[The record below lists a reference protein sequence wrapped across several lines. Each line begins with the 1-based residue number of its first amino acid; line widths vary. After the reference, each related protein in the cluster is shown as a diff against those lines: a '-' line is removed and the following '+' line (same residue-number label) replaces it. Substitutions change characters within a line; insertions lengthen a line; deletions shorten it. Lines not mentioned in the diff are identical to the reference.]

1 MKLYNY
7 AIRTYRVYVIRR
19 IFLLILTLV
28 LEPLVIIM
36 MLPDE
41 EETVLMRITSIIFG
55 IVANIAFMYNII
67 ETIKLILDL
76 KEGPQSR
83 SMRFIEG
90 TWDEIN
96 VLDYKWYWGWLKFRY
111 SAAYV
116 KGNNYIKYIKLRG
129 TFSREKWD
137 KINRMSSPRFE
148 VVYFPRSKI
157 MKELR

>member
-83 SMRFIEG
+83 SMRFIE
-90 TWDEIN
+90 
-96 VLDYKWYWGWLKFRY
+96 VF
-111 SAAYV
+111 
-116 KGNNYIKYIKLRG
+116 IK
-129 TFSREKWD
+129 
-137 KINRMSSPRFE
+137 
-148 VVYFPRSKI
+148 VVV
-157 MKELR
+157 